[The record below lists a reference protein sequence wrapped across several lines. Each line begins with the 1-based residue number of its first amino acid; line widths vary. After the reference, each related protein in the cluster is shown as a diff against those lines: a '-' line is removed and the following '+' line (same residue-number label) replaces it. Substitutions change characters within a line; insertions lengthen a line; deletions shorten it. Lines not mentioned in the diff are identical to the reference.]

1 MLVTCMD
8 FWKQGMSCNASG
20 ICSTQI
26 LSLHICQESSV
37 KENATQTEGCG
48 GFYSPVSTIS
58 TCHNLFFFF
67 FTPGLSCSSEKETC
81 KQMANSSFL
90 SEKKK
95 NLYFLTQCFSVS
107 LVPGL
112 NQLLFKKK
120 RQQHIFPGDLSFL
133 STSSLANVS
142 GLVLVSWTVWLVFWP
157 NLFSIN
163 CDYSPLLKEVKLN
176 CLSCASYFKIFS

>member
-1 MLVTCMD
+1 MLVESAVLRFWAFIFARKVLLKRMQLKLKDVVD
-8 FWKQGMSCNASG
+8 FTRQ
-20 ICSTQI
+20 
-26 LSLHICQESSV
+26 SLQSAHAI
-37 KENATQTEGCG
+37 
-48 GFYSPVSTIS
+48 I
-58 TCHNLFFFF
+58 FFFF

-95 NLYFLTQCFSVS
+95 SLFFDSMLFCFTGSWFKSADFL
-107 LVPGL
+107 
-112 NQLLFKKK
+112 KK